1 MRTEIGRAVAVWIG
15 LAVVC
20 GVLAGGAIAA
30 PVAPLGALS
39 GAQSQ
44 LSALVG
50 GADPAGKS
58 ALDDALARL
67 SAATAASL
75 WSSQSDAVPPPEGD
89 EVFTNAG
96 AAVADIDGLA
106 SDPTVSRSQLAAAR
120 SELLAAGAT
129 LAAGALAQAGLRDV
143 AGDDSS
149 LAEDQALYD
158 QAFHA
163 FGARITA
170 ELTSIPQSTIDRAAA
185 LFLRSRSEQLDFY
198 PQPISGSPLTSGG
211 KPELF
216 YYGAEFCPFCGADR
230 WSIALALAQFGRFS
244 PLGLMVSSTQDIYRS
259 TNTLTFDGSVYA
271 SPLVAF
277 APVEGYTNQPC
288 ATCTPFPFAT
298 QQSLTSSEQQL
309 IDLYDQYESLPFLD
323 VGGRW
328 ASIGTYPDPS
338 LVEGL
343 SWSQIVSALSDPS
356 SPVAETV
363 EGGAEL
369 LAAQLCQA
377 TSERPRR
384 VCEDPVNNDYQRLLG
399 DAPITID
406 PTLYPIDSV
415 SCASEA
421 LCVAVD
427 QGGNV
432 VTADDASAIPPSWSA
447 PSDIDTTNIFNYVSC
462 PSTSLCVASD
472 AEGSVLSTSDPG
484 SPTPTWSSPEN
495 IDGTNG
501 LSVSCA
507 SVSLCVAVDTTGN
520 VLVSHGPVTTPAV
533 WSAPEKIDGTNAFY
547 DISCPSDTLCAA
559 VDDAGNVVISDDPD
573 ANTPA
578 WSPPVNIDGTN
589 TISGV
594 SCVAA
599 EMCVAVDAAGRVLI
613 THNPAA
619 RTPAWSAPAEIDA
632 NNQLIAVSCPT
643 ISLCVATDDLGGVLV
658 THDPEAPTPAWTN
671 NRISGVAL
679 DGVSCPSANLCV
691 AAGGND
697 YAYVTHDPSAAEP
710 TWNAHART
718 PKLTI
723 WRSVCQVSSV
733 HCLPSLL
740 PFGGW

>member
-1 MRTEIGRAVAVWIG
+1 MSTGIGRVLAVWVG

-30 PVAPLGALS
+30 SVVPLAALN

-58 ALDDALARL
+58 ALDDAVARL

-96 AAVADIDGLA
+96 AAVADIDALS
-106 SDPTVSRSQLAAAR
+106 SDPTVSQSQLATAR

-129 LAAGALAQAGLRDV
+129 LAAGALAQAGLPDV
-143 AGDDSS
+143 LGDGSS

-158 QAFHA
+158 QAFRE

-170 ELTSIPQSTIDRAAA
+170 ELTSIPQSTLDRAAA
-185 LFLRSRSEQLDFY
+185 LFLRSTSEQLDFY

-244 PLGLMVSSTQDIYRS
+244 PLGLMVSSTQDIYPS
-259 TNTLTFDGSVYA
+259 TNTLTFYGSHYA

-277 APVEGYTNQPC
+277 VPVEAYTNQPC
-288 ATCTPFPFAT
+288 ATCTPFPFGT
-298 QQSLTSSEQQL
+298 LQTLTSSEQQL
-309 IDLYDQYESLPFLD
+309 IDLYDQYEIPPFLD
-323 VGGRW
+323 VGDRW
-328 ASIGTYPDPS
+328 ATISTYPDPS
-338 LVEGL
+338 LLEGL

-356 SPVAETV
+356 SPVAQTV
-363 EGGAEL
+363 DGGAEL

-377 TSERPRR
+377 TSEQPRQ
-384 VCEDPVNNDYQRLLG
+384 VCEDPVNSDYQQLLV

-406 PTLYPIDSV
+406 PTFYPIDSV

-421 LCVAVD
+421 LCVAAD

-432 VTADDASAIPPSWSA
+432 VTTDDASAIPPTWSA
-447 PSDIDTTNIFNYVSC
+447 PDDVDSTNTFNYVSC

-472 AEGSVLSTSDPG
+472 AEGNVLSTSDPG
-484 SPTPTWSSPEN
+484 SPGPTWSSPEN
-495 IDGTNG
+495 IDGTNA
-501 LSVSCA
+501 LSVSCV

-520 VLVSHGPVTTPAV
+520 ALLSHGPDATPAV

-573 ANTPA
+573 ASTPA

-589 TISGV
+589 TINGV
-594 SCVAA
+594 SCVAT

-619 RTPAWSAPAEIDA
+619 RTPTWSAPADIDA
-632 NNQLIAVSCPT
+632 SNQLIAVSCPT
-643 ISLCVATDDLGGVLV
+643 ISLCVATDDLGSVLV
-658 THDPEAPTPAWTN
+658 THDPEAATPMWTSD
-671 NRISGVAL
+671 RISGFAL
-679 DGVSCPSANLCV
+679 YGVSCPTADLCV

-697 YAYVTHDPSAAEP
+697 
-710 TWNAHART
+710 
-718 PKLTI
+718 
-723 WRSVCQVSSV
+723 
-733 HCLPSLL
+733 
-740 PFGGW
+740 